1 MKLLTPRV
9 RSLVL
14 PKIKILSCINQFKI
28 PSLRWSKTFTSKFR
42 IHLRFRQT
50 TTLVVKK
57 LPELLV
63 KVKVKWHLKI
73 PKRLL
78 VKIRLRYKM
87 L

>member
-42 IHLRFRQT
+42 IHLRFRLI
-50 TTLVVKK
+50 TTLVDKK
-57 LPELLV
+57 LQELWV
-63 KVKVKWHLKI
+63 KVKVKCPLRI
-73 PKRLL
+73 PKRL
-78 VKIRLRYKM
+78 
-87 L
+87 